1 MILSAGLCANGIF
14 PPAVNLTIPIGN
26 ISSYNVYDAARLAG
40 WDGVRPVV
48 INVVVNSG
56 NSIGSDNI
64 TKPAI
69 EIPNTIPLSSTVNLT
84 ISGLV
89 AGKGGNGAPLSSSN
103 STGVNGENGGNAI
116 SVARPV
122 IIQNFG
128 AIFGGGGGGA
138 SSKRRAAIVTLQGGG
153 GGGGAGT
160 NPGIAQSTG
169 SYAGQNGST
178 GLGGEGGNP
187 QCGFGICADR
197 GGYGG
202 DLGQAGEGTSSS
214 TGGLP
219 GYAIYGIG
227 YVIFGNQGT
236 VVGR

>member
-128 AIFGGGGGGA
+128 AM
-138 SSKRRAAIVTLQGGG
+138 VTLQGGG

-160 NPGIAQSTG
+160 NPGMAQSTG